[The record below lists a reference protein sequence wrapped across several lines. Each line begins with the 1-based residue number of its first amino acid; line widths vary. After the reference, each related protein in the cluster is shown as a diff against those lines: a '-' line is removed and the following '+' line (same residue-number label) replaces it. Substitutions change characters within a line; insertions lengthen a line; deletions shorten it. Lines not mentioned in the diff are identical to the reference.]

1 MGIKTAKEIRK
12 AVEEKNVKQ
21 RIRKERNHFMT
32 PHNYRYV
39 KEVHRDG
46 WLKQKD
52 TGEVT
57 GDGKGV
63 CKGMESWRWK
73 SFCHSE
79 NLL

>member
-1 MGIKTAKEIRK
+1 
-12 AVEEKNVKQ
+12 
-21 RIRKERNHFMT
+21 MT

-57 GDGKGV
+57 EDGKGV

-73 SFCHSE
+73 SFCHS
-79 NLL
+79 